1 MPTANPSNRRSAWVE
16 AWLSASTVVISSFF
30 LMTLGFAQP
39 PGTLPPPEAIKAPT
53 DLGERKDGD
62 GSVKSSI
69 TPKMFLVLD
78 DAGNPVAVPGMSFEK
93 LDELLQ
99 LKDGLQQS
107 ARPYLIEALEVRG
120 RVLATLAELTV
131 TVRIQLAGTGG
142 NGSPSRY
149 G

>member
-1 MPTANPSNRRSAWVE
+1 
-16 AWLSASTVVISSFF
+16 
-30 LMTLGFAQP
+30 MTLGFAQP
-39 PGTLPPPEAIKAPT
+39 PGTLPPPEAIRAVADPV
-53 DLGERKDGD
+53 ERNDSFG
-62 GSVKSSI
+62 GVKSSI

-131 TVRIQLAGTGG
+131 TVRARRTSR
-142 NGSPSRY
+142 GSSATEWTSTIPMADMY
-149 G
+149 CN